1 MKDKVVEVFKKVFEN
16 NDITF
21 ESTREELENW
31 DSMNHLMLI
40 FEVESRFEVNFEP
53 DEMNNITSVKSMYLI
68 IEKKLNS

>member
-1 MKDKVVEVFKKVFEN
+1 
-16 NDITF
+16 
-21 ESTREELENW
+21 
-31 DSMNHLMLI
+31 MLI